1 MSQVVLSPA
10 AKKRPIGLG
19 GWPERWARRLVLG
32 QLQRLQRGAICLV
45 EGEQRRTFGRGEDG
59 LEVVLQVHHPHFFR
73 ALALGGTIGAA
84 EAYMQGWWSCD
95 DLPAMCR
102 LAVANMEWMQ
112 QRERGWARL
121 AAPARVLTHALKRN
135 TLRGSQRN
143 IAAHYDLSNDFFRLF
158 LDDNMMYSSAVFPR
172 PDSSLEEASRYKVDR
187 ICKKLALVPE
197 DHLLEIG
204 TGWGGFALHA
214 AREYGCRVTTAT
226 ISQQQCE
233 LARQRVRAA
242 GLDSRV
248 EVVLADYR
256 DLQGQYDKLV
266 SIEMIEAV
274 GHHYFDTYFGC
285 CSRLLKPEGLM
296 LLQAIVIGDWAY
308 ERARR
313 SVVSV
318 EMFEHMRNYRA
329 LMRRIAGWLKP
340 SGSLFIHIFVHRLY
354 AYTFA
359 AEGEENWMGR
369 YFFTGGIMPSDDL
382 LHYFQDDLVLET
394 QWRVDGQHYARTAE
408 HWLANLDARRSEALA
423 ILERQY
429 GTTQKRRWLQRWRIF
444 FMACAELWGYNRGQE
459 WWVSHYRFK
468 RRG

>member
-45 EGEQRRTFGRGEDG
+45 EGEQRRTFGQGEDG
-59 LEVVLQVHHPHFFR
+59 PTVVLQVHHPRFFR

-121 AAPARVLTHALKRN
+121 AAPVRVLGHALKRN
-135 TLRGSQRN
+135 TLRGSRRN

-313 SVVSV
+313 SVDFIKAYIFPGSCIPSV
-318 EMFEHMRNYRA
+318 AAISRSLAEATDMR
-329 LMRRIAGWLKP
+329 L
-340 SGSLFIHIFVHRLY
+340 VH
-354 AYTFA
+354 
-359 AEGEENWMGR
+359 
-369 YFFTGGIMPSDDL
+369 
-382 LHYFQDDLVLET
+382 LE
-394 QWRVDGQHYARTAE
+394 DIGPHYARTLQAWRARFWDAE
-408 HWLANLDARRSEALA
+408 KQVRQLGFSEEFIRMWDFYFAYCIGGFEERYISDVQMLLARPANRRSAQLPE
-423 ILERQY
+423 IGHGE
-429 GTTQKRRWLQRWRIF
+429 
-444 FMACAELWGYNRGQE
+444 
-459 WWVSHYRFK
+459 V
-468 RRG
+468 

>member
-1 MSQVVLSPA
+1 MSQVVVSPL
-10 AKKRPIGLG
+10 AKKGPIGLG
-19 GWPERWARRLVLG
+19 GWPDRWARRLVLG
-32 QLQRLQRGAICLV
+32 HLQHLQRGAICLV
-45 EGEQRRTFGRGEDG
+45 EGEQCRTFGRGEDG
-59 LEVVLQVHHPHFFR
+59 PEVVLQVHHPHFFR
-73 ALALGGTIGAA
+73 ALALGGTVGVA

-112 QRERGWARL
+112 QREQSWARL
-121 AAPARVLTHALKRN
+121 AAPARMLGHALNRN
-135 TLRGSQRN
+135 TLRGSRRN

-172 PDSSLEEASRYKVDR
+172 SDSSLEEASRYKVDR

-214 AREYGCRVTTAT
+214 ACEYGCRVTTAT
-226 ISQQQCE
+226 ISQQQYE
-233 LARQRVRAA
+233 LAGQRVRAA
-242 GLDSRV
+242 GLDGRV

-313 SVVSV
+313 SVDFIKAYIFPGSCIPSLAAIS
-318 EMFEHMRNYRA
+318 HSLAAATDMR
-329 LMRRIAGWLKP
+329 L
-340 SGSLFIHIFVHRLY
+340 VH
-354 AYTFA
+354 
-359 AEGEENWMGR
+359 
-369 YFFTGGIMPSDDL
+369 
-382 LHYFQDDLVLET
+382 LE
-394 QWRVDGQHYARTAE
+394 DIGPHYARTLRAWRARLGAAE
-408 HWLANLDARRSEALA
+408 EQVRQLGLTEEFIRMWDFYFSYCIGGFEERYISDVQMLLARPANRRSAQLPE
-423 ILERQY
+423 ILH
-429 GTTQKRRWLQRWRIF
+429 
-444 FMACAELWGYNRGQE
+444 GQ
-459 WWVSHYRFK
+459 V
-468 RRG
+468 

>member
-1 MSQVVLSPA
+1 MSQLALSRA
-10 AKKRPIGLG
+10 VKKRPIGLG
-19 GWPERWARRLVLG
+19 GRLDRWARRLVLG
-32 QLQRLQRGAICLV
+32 QLQRLQRGTICLV
-45 EGEQRRTFGRGEDG
+45 EGEQRRTFGQGEDG
-59 LEVVLQVHHPHFFR
+59 PTVVLQVHHPRFFR

-121 AAPARVLTHALKRN
+121 AAPARMLGHALKRN
-135 TLRGSQRN
+135 TLRGSRRN

-233 LARQRVRAA
+233 LARQRVHTA
-242 GLDSRV
+242 GLDGRV

-285 CSRLLKPEGLM
+285 CARLLKPEGLM

-308 ERARR
+308 ERALR
-313 SVVSV
+313 SVDFIKAYIFPGSCIPSV
-318 EMFEHMRNYRA
+318 ATISRSLAAATDMR
-329 LMRRIAGWLKP
+329 L
-340 SGSLFIHIFVHRLY
+340 VH
-354 AYTFA
+354 
-359 AEGEENWMGR
+359 
-369 YFFTGGIMPSDDL
+369 
-382 LHYFQDDLVLET
+382 LE
-394 QWRVDGQHYARTAE
+394 DIGPHYARTLRAWRVRFWDAE
-408 HWLANLDARRSEALA
+408 EQVRQLGFTEEFIRMWDFYFAYCIGGFEERYISDVQMLLARPANRRSAQLPE
-423 ILERQY
+423 IGHGE
-429 GTTQKRRWLQRWRIF
+429 
-444 FMACAELWGYNRGQE
+444 
-459 WWVSHYRFK
+459 V
-468 RRG
+468 

>member
-1 MSQVVLSPA
+1 MSQLALSPA
-10 AKKRPIGLG
+10 VKGLG

-32 QLQRLQRGAICLV
+32 QLQRLQRGKICLV
-45 EGEQRRTFGRGEDG
+45 EGEQRRIFGHGEDG
-59 LEVVLQVHHPHFFR
+59 PQVVLQVHHPRFFR

-121 AAPARVLTHALKRN
+121 AAPAHMLGHALKRN
-135 TLRGSQRN
+135 TLRGSRRN

-242 GLDSRV
+242 GLDGRV

-313 SVVSV
+313 SVDFIKAYIFPGSCIPSV
-318 EMFEHMRNYRA
+318 ATISRSLAEATDMR
-329 LMRRIAGWLKP
+329 L
-340 SGSLFIHIFVHRLY
+340 VH
-354 AYTFA
+354 
-359 AEGEENWMGR
+359 
-369 YFFTGGIMPSDDL
+369 
-382 LHYFQDDLVLET
+382 LE
-394 QWRVDGQHYARTAE
+394 DIGPHYARTLRAWRTRFWDAE
-408 HWLANLDARRSEALA
+408 EQVRQLGFTEEFIRMWDFYFAYCIGGFEERYISDVQMLLARPGNRRSAQLPE
-423 ILERQY
+423 IGHGE
-429 GTTQKRRWLQRWRIF
+429 
-444 FMACAELWGYNRGQE
+444 
-459 WWVSHYRFK
+459 V
-468 RRG
+468 

>member
-1 MSQVVLSPA
+1 MSQVALSRA
-10 AKKRPIGLG
+10 VKKRPIGLG
-19 GWPERWARRLVLG
+19 GWLDRWARRLVLG
-32 QLQRLQRGAICLV
+32 QLQRLQRGKICLV
-45 EGEQRRTFGRGEDG
+45 EGEQRRTFGQGEDG
-59 LEVVLQVHHPHFFR
+59 PEVVLQVHHPRFFR
-73 ALALGGTIGAA
+73 TLALGGTIGAA

-121 AAPARVLTHALKRN
+121 AAPSRMLGHALKRN
-135 TLRGSQRN
+135 TLRGSRRN

-158 LDDNMMYSSAVFPR
+158 LDDNMMYSSAVFPH
-172 PDSSLEEASRYKVDR
+172 PGSSLEEASRYKVDR

-242 GLDSRV
+242 GLDGRV

-285 CSRLLKPEGLM
+285 CARLLKPEGLM

-313 SVVSV
+313 SVDFIKAYIFPGSCIPSV
-318 EMFEHMRNYRA
+318 ATISRSLAAATDMR
-329 LMRRIAGWLKP
+329 L
-340 SGSLFIHIFVHRLY
+340 VH
-354 AYTFA
+354 
-359 AEGEENWMGR
+359 
-369 YFFTGGIMPSDDL
+369 
-382 LHYFQDDLVLET
+382 LE
-394 QWRVDGQHYARTAE
+394 DIGPHYARTLRAWRARFWDAE
-408 HWLANLDARRSEALA
+408 EQVRQLGFTEEFIRMWDFYFAYCIGGFEERYISDVQMLLARPANRRSAQLPE
-423 ILERQY
+423 IGHGE
-429 GTTQKRRWLQRWRIF
+429 
-444 FMACAELWGYNRGQE
+444 
-459 WWVSHYRFK
+459 V
-468 RRG
+468 

>member
-19 GWPERWARRLVLG
+19 GWPDRWARRLVLG

-59 LEVVLQVHHPHFFR
+59 PTVVLQVHHPRFFR

-84 EAYMQGWWSCD
+84 EAYMQGWWTCD

-135 TLRGSQRN
+135 TLRGSRRN

-242 GLDSRV
+242 GLDGRV

-313 SVVSV
+313 SVDFIKAYIFPGSCIPSV
-318 EMFEHMRNYRA
+318 AAINRSLAEATDMR
-329 LMRRIAGWLKP
+329 L
-340 SGSLFIHIFVHRLY
+340 VH
-354 AYTFA
+354 
-359 AEGEENWMGR
+359 
-369 YFFTGGIMPSDDL
+369 
-382 LHYFQDDLVLET
+382 LE
-394 QWRVDGQHYARTAE
+394 DIGPHYARTLQAWRTRFWDAE
-408 HWLANLDARRSEALA
+408 EQVRQLGFTEEFIRMWDFYFSYCIGGFAERYISDVQMLLARPANRRSAQLPE
-423 ILERQY
+423 IGHGE
-429 GTTQKRRWLQRWRIF
+429 
-444 FMACAELWGYNRGQE
+444 
-459 WWVSHYRFK
+459 V
-468 RRG
+468 

>member
-10 AKKRPIGLG
+10 AKKRSIGLG

-45 EGEQRRTFGRGEDG
+45 EGEQHRTFGQGEDG
-59 LEVVLQVHHPHFFR
+59 PTVVLQVHHPRFFR

-121 AAPARVLTHALKRN
+121 AAPVRVLGHALKRN
-135 TLRGSQRN
+135 TLRGSRRN

-256 DLQGQYDKLV
+256 ALQGQYDKLV

-313 SVVSV
+313 SVDFIKAYIFPGSCIPSV
-318 EMFEHMRNYRA
+318 ATISRSLAEATDMR
-329 LMRRIAGWLKP
+329 L
-340 SGSLFIHIFVHRLY
+340 VH
-354 AYTFA
+354 
-359 AEGEENWMGR
+359 
-369 YFFTGGIMPSDDL
+369 
-382 LHYFQDDLVLET
+382 LE
-394 QWRVDGQHYARTAE
+394 DIGPHYARTLRAWRARFWDAE
-408 HWLANLDARRSEALA
+408 KQVRQLGFSEEFIRMWDFYFAYCIGGFEERYISDVQMLLARPANRRSAQLPE
-423 ILERQY
+423 IGHGE
-429 GTTQKRRWLQRWRIF
+429 
-444 FMACAELWGYNRGQE
+444 
-459 WWVSHYRFK
+459 V
-468 RRG
+468 

>member
-1 MSQVVLSPA
+1 MSQLALSPA
-10 AKKRPIGLG
+10 VKKRSFGLG
-19 GWPERWARRLVLG
+19 GWLDRWARRLVLG

-45 EGEQRRTFGRGEDG
+45 EGEQRRTFGQGEDG

-84 EAYMQGWWSCD
+84 EAYIQGWWSCD

-121 AAPARVLTHALKRN
+121 AAPARMLGHALKRN
-135 TLRGSQRN
+135 TFRGSRRN

-187 ICKKLALVPE
+187 ICKKLSLVPE

-242 GLDSRV
+242 GLDGRV

-285 CSRLLKPEGLM
+285 CARLLKPEGLM

-313 SVVSV
+313 SVDFIKAYNLSGQLHSV
-318 EMFEHMRNYRA
+318 GGDHQPFSGSGHGYA
-329 LMRRIAGWLKP
+329 LGAFGGYWSALRPHLAGPWRRRFWNLRRIKCVSWDLARNSFACGTFIFLTASAALKSATYP
-340 SGSLFIHIFVHRLY
+340 MCRCSLP
-354 AYTFA
+354 
-359 AEGEENWMGR
+359 GR
-369 YFFTGGIMPSDDL
+369 ATG
-382 LHYFQDDLVLET
+382 
-394 QWRVDGQHYARTAE
+394 
-408 HWLANLDARRSEALA
+408 ARRSCPRLDTARFKDA
-423 ILERQY
+423 ANDSVSAA
-429 GTTQKRRWLQRWRIF
+429 GRRW
-444 FMACAELWGYNRGQE
+444 
-459 WWVSHYRFK
+459 
-468 RRG
+468 RRGE

>member
-1 MSQVVLSPA
+1 MSQLALSPA
-10 AKKRPIGLG
+10 VKKRSLGLG
-19 GWPERWARRLVLG
+19 GWLDRWARRLVLG
-32 QLQRLQRGAICLV
+32 QLQRLQRGKICLV
-45 EGEQRRTFGRGEDG
+45 EGEQRRTFGQGEDG
-59 LEVVLQVHHPHFFR
+59 PTVVLQVHHPRFFR

-121 AAPARVLTHALKRN
+121 AAPARVLAHALKRN
-135 TLRGSQRN
+135 TLQGSRRN
-143 IAAHYDLSNDFFRLF
+143 IAAHYDLSNEFFRLF

-242 GLDSRV
+242 GLDGRV
-248 EVVLADYR
+248 EVVLSDYR

-285 CSRLLKPEGLM
+285 CARLLKPEGLM

-313 SVVSV
+313 SVDFIKAYIFPGSCIPSV
-318 EMFEHMRNYRA
+318 ATISRSLAEATDMR
-329 LMRRIAGWLKP
+329 L
-340 SGSLFIHIFVHRLY
+340 VH
-354 AYTFA
+354 
-359 AEGEENWMGR
+359 
-369 YFFTGGIMPSDDL
+369 
-382 LHYFQDDLVLET
+382 LE
-394 QWRVDGQHYARTAE
+394 DIGPHYARTLRAWQTRFWDTE
-408 HWLANLDARRSEALA
+408 EQVRQLGFTEEFIRMWDFYFSYCIGGFEERYISDVQMLLARPANRRSAQLPE
-423 ILERQY
+423 IGHGE
-429 GTTQKRRWLQRWRIF
+429 
-444 FMACAELWGYNRGQE
+444 
-459 WWVSHYRFK
+459 V
-468 RRG
+468 

>member
-1 MSQVVLSPA
+1 MSQLALYPA
-10 AKKRPIGLG
+10 VKKRPLGLG
-19 GWPERWARRLVLG
+19 GWLDRWARRLVLR
-32 QLQRLQRGAICLV
+32 QLQHLQRGAICLV
-45 EGEQRRTFGRGEDG
+45 EGEQRRTFGPGEAG
-59 LEVVLQVHHPHFFR
+59 PQVVLQVHHPRFFR
-73 ALALGGTIGAA
+73 ALALRGTIGAA

-112 QRERGWARL
+112 QREQGWARL
-121 AAPARVLTHALKRN
+121 AAPARVLAHALKRN
-135 TLRGSQRN
+135 TLPGSRRN

-172 PDSSLEEASRYKVDR
+172 PDSTLEEAARYKVDR
-187 ICKKLALVPE
+187 ICKKLALAPE

-233 LARQRVRAA
+233 LARQRVQAA
-242 GLDSRV
+242 GLAGRV

-285 CSRLLKPEGLM
+285 CARLLKPEGLM

-313 SVVSV
+313 SVDFIKAYIFPGSCIPSV
-318 EMFEHMRNYRA
+318 AAISRSLAAATDMR
-329 LMRRIAGWLKP
+329 L
-340 SGSLFIHIFVHRLY
+340 VH
-354 AYTFA
+354 
-359 AEGEENWMGR
+359 
-369 YFFTGGIMPSDDL
+369 
-382 LHYFQDDLVLET
+382 LE
-394 QWRVDGQHYARTAE
+394 DIGPHYARTLRAWRTRFWDAE
-408 HWLANLDARRSEALA
+408 EQVRQLGFTEEFTRMWDFYFSYCIGGFEERYISDVQMLLARPANRRTAQLPE
-423 ILERQY
+423 IGHGE
-429 GTTQKRRWLQRWRIF
+429 
-444 FMACAELWGYNRGQE
+444 
-459 WWVSHYRFK
+459 V
-468 RRG
+468 

>member
-1 MSQVVLSPA
+1 MSQVALSPA
-10 AKKRPIGLG
+10 VKKRPIGLG
-19 GWPERWARRLVLG
+19 GWQDRWARRLVLG

-45 EGEQRRTFGRGEDG
+45 EGEQHRTFGQGEDG
-59 LEVVLQVHHPHFFR
+59 PEVVLQVHHPRFFR

-121 AAPARVLTHALKRN
+121 AAPARMLAHALKRN
-135 TLRGSQRN
+135 TLQGSRHN

-172 PDSSLEEASRYKVDR
+172 PDSSLEEASHYKVDR

-242 GLDSRV
+242 GLDGRV

-285 CSRLLKPEGLM
+285 CARLLKPEGLM

-313 SVVSV
+313 SVDFIKAYIFPGSCIPSV
-318 EMFEHMRNYRA
+318 AAISRSLAAATDMR
-329 LMRRIAGWLKP
+329 L
-340 SGSLFIHIFVHRLY
+340 VH
-354 AYTFA
+354 
-359 AEGEENWMGR
+359 
-369 YFFTGGIMPSDDL
+369 
-382 LHYFQDDLVLET
+382 LE
-394 QWRVDGQHYARTAE
+394 DIGPHYARTLRAWRLRFWDAE
-408 HWLANLDARRSEALA
+408 EQVRQLGFTEEFIRMWDFYFSYCIGGFEERYISDVQMLLARPANRRSAQLPE
-423 ILERQY
+423 I
-429 GTTQKRRWLQRWRIF
+429 GH
-444 FMACAELWGYNRGQE
+444 GQ
-459 WWVSHYRFK
+459 V
-468 RRG
+468 

>member
-1 MSQVVLSPA
+1 MSQVVVSPL
-10 AKKRPIGLG
+10 AKKGPIGLG
-19 GWPERWARRLVLG
+19 GWPDRWARRLVLG
-32 QLQRLQRGAICLV
+32 HLQHLQRGAICLV
-45 EGEQRRTFGRGEDG
+45 EGEQCRAFGRGEDG
-59 LEVVLQVHHPHFFR
+59 PEVVLQVHHPHFFR
-73 ALALGGTIGAA
+73 ALALGGTVGVA

-112 QRERGWARL
+112 QREQSWARL
-121 AAPARVLTHALKRN
+121 AAPARMLGHALNRN
-135 TLRGSQRN
+135 TLRGSRRN

-172 PDSSLEEASRYKVDR
+172 SDSSLEEASRYKVDR

-214 AREYGCRVTTAT
+214 ACEYGCRVTTAT
-226 ISQQQCE
+226 ISQQQYE
-233 LARQRVRAA
+233 LAGQRVRAA
-242 GLDSRV
+242 GLDGRV

-313 SVVSV
+313 SVDFIKAYIFPGSCIPSLAAIS
-318 EMFEHMRNYRA
+318 HSLAAATDMR
-329 LMRRIAGWLKP
+329 L
-340 SGSLFIHIFVHRLY
+340 VH
-354 AYTFA
+354 
-359 AEGEENWMGR
+359 
-369 YFFTGGIMPSDDL
+369 
-382 LHYFQDDLVLET
+382 LE
-394 QWRVDGQHYARTAE
+394 DIGPHYARTLRAWRARLGAAE
-408 HWLANLDARRSEALA
+408 EQVRQLGLTEEFIRMWDFYFSYCIGGFEERYISDVQMLLARPANRRSAQLPE
-423 ILERQY
+423 ILH
-429 GTTQKRRWLQRWRIF
+429 
-444 FMACAELWGYNRGQE
+444 GQ
-459 WWVSHYRFK
+459 V
-468 RRG
+468 

>member
-1 MSQVVLSPA
+1 MSQLALSPA
-10 AKKRPIGLG
+10 VKKRSLGLG
-19 GWPERWARRLVLG
+19 GWLERRARRLVLG

-45 EGEQRRTFGRGEDG
+45 EGEQRRTFGQGEDG
-59 LEVVLQVHHPHFFR
+59 PTVVLQVHHPRFFR

-121 AAPARVLTHALKRN
+121 AAPARVLGHALKRN
-135 TLRGSQRN
+135 TLRGSRRN

-197 DHLLEIG
+197 DHMLEIG

-285 CSRLLKPEGLM
+285 CARLLKPEGLM

-313 SVVSV
+313 SVDFIKAYIFPGSCIPSV
-318 EMFEHMRNYRA
+318 ATISRSLAEATDMR
-329 LMRRIAGWLKP
+329 L
-340 SGSLFIHIFVHRLY
+340 VH
-354 AYTFA
+354 
-359 AEGEENWMGR
+359 
-369 YFFTGGIMPSDDL
+369 
-382 LHYFQDDLVLET
+382 LE
-394 QWRVDGQHYARTAE
+394 DIGPHYARTLRAWRARFWDAE
-408 HWLANLDARRSEALA
+408 KQVRQLGFSEEFIRMWDFYFSYCIGGFEERYISDVQMLLARPANRRSAQLPE
-423 ILERQY
+423 IGHGE
-429 GTTQKRRWLQRWRIF
+429 
-444 FMACAELWGYNRGQE
+444 
-459 WWVSHYRFK
+459 V
-468 RRG
+468 

>member
-1 MSQVVLSPA
+1 MSQVALSPA
-10 AKKRPIGLG
+10 AKRRPIGLG

-45 EGEQRRTFGRGEDG
+45 EGEQHRTFGQGEDG
-59 LEVVLQVHHPHFFR
+59 PEVVLQVHHPRFFR
-73 ALALGGTIGAA
+73 ALAFGGTIGVA

-95 DLPAMCR
+95 DLPDLCR

-112 QRERGWARL
+112 QRERGWVRL
-121 AAPARVLTHALKRN
+121 AAPARVLAHVLKRN
-135 TLRGSQRN
+135 TLQGSRRN
-143 IAAHYDLSNDFFRLF
+143 IATHYDLSNDFFRLF
-158 LDDNMMYSSAVFPR
+158 LDDNMMYSSAVFPC
-172 PDSSLEEASRYKVDR
+172 PDSSLEEASHYKVDR

-226 ISQQQCE
+226 ISREQCE

-242 GLDSRV
+242 GLDGRV

-256 DLQGQYDKLV
+256 ELQGQYDKLV

-296 LLQAIVIGDWAY
+296 LLQSIVIGDWAY

-313 SVVSV
+313 SVDFIKAYIFPGSCIPSV
-318 EMFEHMRNYRA
+318 ATISCSIAKATDMR
-329 LMRRIAGWLKP
+329 L
-340 SGSLFIHIFVHRLY
+340 VH
-354 AYTFA
+354 
-359 AEGEENWMGR
+359 
-369 YFFTGGIMPSDDL
+369 
-382 LHYFQDDLVLET
+382 LE
-394 QWRVDGQHYARTAE
+394 DIGPHYARTLRAWRARFWDAE
-408 HWLANLDARRSEALA
+408 EQVRQLGFGEEFIRMWDFYFSYCIGGFTEHYISDVQMLLARPGNRRSAQLPE
-423 ILERQY
+423 IGHGE
-429 GTTQKRRWLQRWRIF
+429 
-444 FMACAELWGYNRGQE
+444 
-459 WWVSHYRFK
+459 V
-468 RRG
+468 

>member
-1 MSQVVLSPA
+1 MSQLALSPA
-10 AKKRPIGLG
+10 VKGLG

-32 QLQRLQRGAICLV
+32 QLQRLQRGKICLV
-45 EGEQRRTFGRGEDG
+45 EGEQRCTFGQGEDG
-59 LEVVLQVHHPHFFR
+59 PEVVLQVRHPRFFR

-121 AAPARVLTHALKRN
+121 AAPAHMLGHALKRN
-135 TLRGSQRN
+135 TLRGSRRN

-242 GLDSRV
+242 SLDGRV

-313 SVVSV
+313 SVDFIKAYIFPGSCIPSV
-318 EMFEHMRNYRA
+318 ATISRSLAEATDMR
-329 LMRRIAGWLKP
+329 L
-340 SGSLFIHIFVHRLY
+340 VH
-354 AYTFA
+354 
-359 AEGEENWMGR
+359 
-369 YFFTGGIMPSDDL
+369 
-382 LHYFQDDLVLET
+382 LE
-394 QWRVDGQHYARTAE
+394 DIGPHYARTLRAWRTRFWDAE
-408 HWLANLDARRSEALA
+408 EQVRQLGFTEEFIRMWDFYFAYCIGGFEERYISDVQMLLARPGNRRSAQLPE
-423 ILERQY
+423 IGHGE
-429 GTTQKRRWLQRWRIF
+429 G
-444 FMACAELWGYNRGQE
+444 
-459 WWVSHYRFK
+459 
-468 RRG
+468 

>member
-1 MSQVVLSPA
+1 MSQVALSPA
-10 AKKRPIGLG
+10 VKKRSLGLG
-19 GWPERWARRLVLG
+19 GRLDRWARRLVLG
-32 QLQRLQRGAICLV
+32 QLRRLQRGKICLV
-45 EGEQRRTFGRGEDG
+45 EGEQRHSFGRGADG
-59 LEVVLQVHHPHFFR
+59 PTVVLQVLHPRFFR
-73 ALALGGTIGAA
+73 ALAFGGTIGAA

-121 AAPARVLTHALKRN
+121 AAPARVLGHALKRN
-135 TLRGSQRN
+135 TLRGSRRN

-172 PDSSLEEASRYKVDR
+172 PDNSLEEASRYKVDR

-233 LARQRVRAA
+233 LARQRVHAA
-242 GLDSRV
+242 GLDGRV

-285 CSRLLKPEGLM
+285 CARLLKPEGLM

-313 SVVSV
+313 SVDFIKAYIFPGSCIPSV
-318 EMFEHMRNYRA
+318 AAISRSLAEATDMR
-329 LMRRIAGWLKP
+329 L
-340 SGSLFIHIFVHRLY
+340 VH
-354 AYTFA
+354 
-359 AEGEENWMGR
+359 
-369 YFFTGGIMPSDDL
+369 
-382 LHYFQDDLVLET
+382 LE
-394 QWRVDGQHYARTAE
+394 DIGPHYARTLRAWRTRFWDAE
-408 HWLANLDARRSEALA
+408 EQVRQLGFTEEFIRMWDFYFSYCIGGFEERYISDVQMLLARPGNRRSAQLSE
-423 ILERQY
+423 IGHGE
-429 GTTQKRRWLQRWRIF
+429 
-444 FMACAELWGYNRGQE
+444 
-459 WWVSHYRFK
+459 V
-468 RRG
+468 

>member
-1 MSQVVLSPA
+1 MSQLALSPA
-10 AKKRPIGLG
+10 VKGLG

-32 QLQRLQRGAICLV
+32 QLQRLQRGKICLV
-45 EGEQRRTFGRGEDG
+45 EGEQRHTFGHGEDG
-59 LEVVLQVHHPHFFR
+59 PEVVLQVHHPRFFR

-121 AAPARVLTHALKRN
+121 AAPAHMLGHALKRN
-135 TLRGSQRN
+135 TLRGSRRN

-214 AREYGCRVTTAT
+214 AREYGCQVTTAT

-242 GLDSRV
+242 GLDGRV

-313 SVVSV
+313 SVDFIKAYIFPGSCIPSV
-318 EMFEHMRNYRA
+318 ATISRSLAEATDMR
-329 LMRRIAGWLKP
+329 L
-340 SGSLFIHIFVHRLY
+340 VH
-354 AYTFA
+354 
-359 AEGEENWMGR
+359 
-369 YFFTGGIMPSDDL
+369 
-382 LHYFQDDLVLET
+382 LE
-394 QWRVDGQHYARTAE
+394 DIGPHYARTLRAWRARFWDAE
-408 HWLANLDARRSEALA
+408 EQVRQLGFTEEFIRMWDFYFAYCIGGFEERYISDVQMLLARPGNRRSAQLPE
-423 ILERQY
+423 IGHGE
-429 GTTQKRRWLQRWRIF
+429 
-444 FMACAELWGYNRGQE
+444 
-459 WWVSHYRFK
+459 V
-468 RRG
+468 

>member
-1 MSQVVLSPA
+1 MSQLALSPA
-10 AKKRPIGLG
+10 VKKRSLGLG
-19 GWPERWARRLVLG
+19 GWLDRRARRLVLG

-59 LEVVLQVHHPHFFR
+59 LEVVLQVHHPRFFR

-121 AAPARVLTHALKRN
+121 AAPARVLGHVLKRN
-135 TLRGSQRN
+135 TLRGSRRN

-226 ISQQQCE
+226 ISQQQYE
-233 LARQRVRAA
+233 LARQRVCAA
-242 GLDSRV
+242 GLDGQV

-285 CSRLLKPEGLM
+285 CARLLKPEGLM

-313 SVVSV
+313 SVDFIKAYIFPGSCIPSVAVVSRSLA
-318 EMFEHMRNYRA
+318 EATDMR
-329 LMRRIAGWLKP
+329 L
-340 SGSLFIHIFVHRLY
+340 VH
-354 AYTFA
+354 
-359 AEGEENWMGR
+359 
-369 YFFTGGIMPSDDL
+369 
-382 LHYFQDDLVLET
+382 LE
-394 QWRVDGQHYARTAE
+394 DIGPHYARTLRAWRARFWDAE
-408 HWLANLDARRSEALA
+408 EQVRQLGFTEEFIRMWDFYFSYCIGGFEERYISDVQMLLARPANRRSAQLPE
-423 ILERQY
+423 IGHGE
-429 GTTQKRRWLQRWRIF
+429 
-444 FMACAELWGYNRGQE
+444 
-459 WWVSHYRFK
+459 V
-468 RRG
+468 

>member
-19 GWPERWARRLVLG
+19 GWPDRWARRLVLG

-45 EGEQRRTFGRGEDG
+45 EGEQRRTFGQGEDG
-59 LEVVLQVHHPHFFR
+59 PTVVLQVHHPRFFR

-121 AAPARVLTHALKRN
+121 AAPARVLGHALKRN
-135 TLRGSQRN
+135 TLRGSRRN

-313 SVVSV
+313 SVDFIKAYIFPGSCIPSV
-318 EMFEHMRNYRA
+318 ATISRSLAEATDMR
-329 LMRRIAGWLKP
+329 L
-340 SGSLFIHIFVHRLY
+340 VH
-354 AYTFA
+354 
-359 AEGEENWMGR
+359 
-369 YFFTGGIMPSDDL
+369 
-382 LHYFQDDLVLET
+382 LE
-394 QWRVDGQHYARTAE
+394 DIGPHYARTLRAWRARFWDAE
-408 HWLANLDARRSEALA
+408 KQVRQLGFSEEFIRMWDFYFAYCIGGFEERYISDVQMLSARPANRRSAQLPE
-423 ILERQY
+423 IGHGE
-429 GTTQKRRWLQRWRIF
+429 
-444 FMACAELWGYNRGQE
+444 
-459 WWVSHYRFK
+459 V
-468 RRG
+468 